1 MFKRVGNDGD
11 TWATEN
17 KYIIYITVDLR
28 NSGRDWSAIKIRR
41 TKTFYDE
48 ERTIFSYVEV
58 VHNASWKYFNTYR
71 RKFLCIHIYI
81 SKFHQ

>member
-17 KYIIYITVDLR
+17 KYIIYITIDLR
-28 NSGRDWSAIKIRR
+28 SSSRDWSAIKIKR

-48 ERTIFSYVEV
+48 ERATILYVEV

-71 RKFLCIHIYI
+71 RKFLCIHIYTYT
-81 SKFHQ
+81 SH